1 MSIYDFTLDEL
12 ENYLVD
18 NGFKKYFRI
27 YASIETNNYFP
38 YNVLDI
44 IKLYNESEYI

>member
-18 NGFKKYFRI
+18 NGFKKYNATQIFEGI
-27 YASIETNNYFP
+27 YKKRVSSFDEITNISKE
-38 YNVLDI
+38 LI
-44 IKLYNESEYI
+44 

>member
-18 NGFKKYFRI
+18 NGFKKYNATQIF
-27 YASIETNNYFP
+27 E
-38 YNVLDI
+38 DI
-44 IKLYNESEYI
+44 